1 MPVTRVFYDN
11 APANWYNSSEARN
24 PKNSDLRWEL
34 LAAGRDTTNNDIVLF
49 GGYQFKPA
57 SWMDSGWAVQINQD
71 NNVISL
77 DIDSEATTADIINVS
92 AATLTT
98 GFALDINDA
107 DLLTTGQIARFGSNA
122 PGTGT
127 RSLITVVNDNTLA
140 TGTTLLDLDQDAAQN
155 ALFINHDAITGA
167 SIYIDAETTT
177 DTQGVIRV
185 DGNVL
190 STGTGLRID
199 ADRLTTGQIAVF
211 SSNGTD
217 TGTKSLV
224 QIIADNTSATGTTV
238 LELQQDAAANALF
251 IDHDAITGASIYID
265 AETTTDTQ
273 GVIRV
278 DGNVLST
285 GTGLRVDADRLTTGQ
300 IAVFS
305 SNGTDTG
312 TKSLVQII
320 SDNTLATGTTVLEL
334 QQDAAANVLFID
346 QDAVTGA
353 SIYIDAE
360 TTTDTQ
366 GVIRVDANVLTTGTG
381 FRIDGDALSTG
392 SLAVFASNSTN
403 VSAKNLVS
411 VVNDSSAAIATF
423 PLNVQQDS
431 ILPAL
436 RVHITGTGTE
446 ALHFTG
452 AASAGAAS
460 WFATTSVPAANLFLR
475 IGICGT
481 SYKIKL
487 DDN

>member
-155 ALFINHDAITGA
+155 ALFIN
-167 SIYIDAETTT
+167 
-177 DTQGVIRV
+177 
-185 DGNVL
+185 
-190 STGTGLRID
+190 
-199 ADRLTTGQIAVF
+199 
-211 SSNGTD
+211 
-217 TGTKSLV
+217 
-224 QIIADNTSATGTTV
+224 
-238 LELQQDAAANALF
+238 
-251 IDHDAITGASIYID
+251 HDAITGASIYID